1 MHLAAALPLLL
12 AAAPATLMASPMHQ
26 QQEEQSQAVE
36 GPNHH
41 HHHHQQQDKEN
52 QPIVIG
58 VDHRVKTSSSS
69 VNGHNHGGK
78 SMDKDKAK
86 NKRHHVKLD
95 VFFGHVLHPDCA
107 AKEKKCKN
115 CGDDLNCAENP
126 DCEWCFAC
134 VWTTAPDVSYY
145 NSTMSRV

>member
-12 AAAPATLMASPMHQ
+12 VA
-26 QQEEQSQAVE
+26 
-36 GPNHH
+36 GP
-41 HHHHQQQDKEN
+41 DKEN

-58 VDHRVKTSSSS
+58 VDHRVKTSRSS

-78 SMDKDKAK
+78 SMDKDKSKNK

-115 CGDDLNCAENP
+115 CGDDLNCAEDP

-134 VWTTAPDVSYY
+134 VWTTTPDVSYC

>member
-1 MHLAAALPLLL
+1 MHLAAALSLLL
-12 AAAPATLMASPMHQ
+12 VAAPATLLASPMHQ

-36 GPNHH
+36 GQN
-41 HHHHQQQDKEN
+41 HHHQQQKEN

-58 VDHRVKTSSSS
+58 VDHRVKTGSSSS

-78 SMDKDKAK
+78 SMDKDEAK

-115 CGDDLNCAENP
+115 CGDDLNCAEDP

-134 VWTTAPDVSYY
+134 VWTTMPDVSYC